1 MIIVIGKIEVA
12 AAEDILSIETVLA
25 DRMGRTRAEPGN
37 IEYSFAVEVS
47 NPTIMHVIEKWED
60 QAALD
65 LHLTLQDPEFSAALA
80 KANVTSA
87 TVRGYDASGERALR

>member
-12 AAEDILSIETVLA
+12 AAEDIASIEAVLA
-25 DRMGRTRAEPGN
+25 GRMVRTRAEPGN

-87 TVRGYDASGERALR
+87 TVHGYDASGERSLR

>member
-1 MIIVIGKIEVA
+1 MIIVIGKVQVA
-12 AAEDILSIETVLA
+12 SAGDISSIEAVLA
-25 DRMGRTRAEPGN
+25 SRMARTRLEPGN
-37 IEYSFAVEVS
+37 IAYSFAVEVS

-65 LHLTLQDPEFSAALA
+65 LHLTIEDPEFSAALA

-87 TVRGYDASGERALR
+87 TVQGYDASGERSLR